1 MTKALY
7 QDQIGRVV
15 TFRVL
20 VGSNRTPCLNDV
32 KAKEFMFCEQT
43 KFISCLHNNY
53 VFMYVNFL
61 LHQRKE
67 TKYNR

>member
-1 MTKALY
+1 MTRALY

-20 VGSNRTPCLNDV
+20 VGSNGTPCLSDV

-43 KFISCLHNNY
+43 IYIML
-53 VFMYVNFL
+53 
-61 LHQRKE
+61 
-67 TKYNR
+67 T